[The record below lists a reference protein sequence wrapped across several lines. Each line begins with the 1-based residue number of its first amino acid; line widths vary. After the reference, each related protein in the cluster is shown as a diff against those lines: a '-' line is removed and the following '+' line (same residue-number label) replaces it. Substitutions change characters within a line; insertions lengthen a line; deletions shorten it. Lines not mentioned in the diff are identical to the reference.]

1 MEYQAQHMTVTKF
14 AISVP
19 EEVMKEVDRAAAAR
33 GVTRSRF
40 ISDVL
45 RKAARARTDAE
56 ITRQLDELF
65 SDESLAAEQREAAE
79 AFGDA
84 GSDVGPEW

>member
-1 MEYQAQHMTVTKF
+1 MAVTKF

-19 EEVMKEVDRAAAAR
+19 QEVMKEVDRAAAAR

-40 ISDVL
+40 VSDLL

-65 SDESLAAEQREAAE
+65 SDESLAAEQRETAE
-79 AFGDA
+79 ALGDA
-84 GSDVGPEW
+84 GIDTDTEW